1 MTLFAELKRR
11 NVFRVGFAYVVVSW
25 LALQVCDVVLNNIEA
40 PDWVF
45 QVIMLLLAVGF
56 PMALVF
62 AWAFEMTPE
71 GLKREHEV
79 DRSQTITHETGQ
91 KLNRVT
97 IAVLI
102 IAVGYFS
109 VDKFILSADRESA
122 AIESAVEEAASSA
135 LDERLAKQATAAEL
149 QPSIAVLPFVDMSP
163 DKDQDYFAD
172 GLSEELLNLLAKIP
186 NLQVAARTS
195 SFSFKGE
202 NLEITE
208 IAKRLKV
215 AHVLEGS
222 VRTSGRR
229 VRVTAQLIHAE
240 DGFHLWSETYDR
252 TLDDIFA
259 IQDEIASEVVTQ
271 LKLALLGAAP
281 KVKETNPLA
290 YSLYLQGHH
299 LTLQES
305 AEGFQRAAELLQQA
319 VSIDPGY
326 VAAWAE
332 LSAVYSGQASAGLV
346 PIDQGYAMARQA
358 ANKALAIDPAYVRAY
373 SLLAR
378 ISLGYDNDL
387 AAAARYLE
395 QGFELEPTNHS
406 IITQAARVAQALG
419 KIDTAIEMGKF
430 LVARDPVGSRGLNVL
445 GISYMYSGQWDNAI
459 SAFRN
464 VLTLSPTYF
473 GAHYRIG
480 TALLAKGEPAAALIE
495 MQQEPDEE
503 YRVKGTAVAMHDL
516 GRQEEFEK
524 LFAEL
529 RDRWGEQWPSEV
541 AHVYAWI
548 GEADAAFEWLDKA
561 VEQNEDG
568 LSEQFDNEYFISL
581 HDDPRW
587 ADFRERT
594 GSSQAQL
601 DKIKFKVK
609 LPD

>member
-1 MTLFAELKRR
+1 M
-11 NVFRVGFAYVVVSW
+11 
-25 LALQVCDVVLNNIEA
+25 
-40 PDWVF
+40 
-45 QVIMLLLAVGF
+45 
-56 PMALVF
+56 
-62 AWAFEMTPE
+62 
-71 GLKREHEV
+71 
-79 DRSQTITHETGQ
+79 
-91 KLNRVT
+91 
-97 IAVLI
+97 
-102 IAVGYFS
+102 
-109 VDKFILSADRESA
+109 LSADRESA

-172 GLSEELLNLLAKIP
+172 GLSEELLNLLSKIP

-208 IAKRLKV
+208 IAQRLKV

-259 IQDEIASEVVTQ
+259 IQDEIASEVVAQ

-305 AEGFQRAAELLQQA
+305 ADGFKRAAELLQQA

-346 PIDQGYAMARQA
+346 PIDKGYTMARQA

-503 YRVKGTAVAMHDL
+503 YQVKGTAVAMHDL
-516 GRQEEFEK
+516 GRQEEFET

-568 LSEQFDNEYFISL
+568 LSEQFDNEYFVSL

-587 ADFRERT
+587 VEFRERT

>member
-1 MTLFAELKRR
+1 
-11 NVFRVGFAYVVVSW
+11 
-25 LALQVCDVVLNNIEA
+25 
-40 PDWVF
+40 
-45 QVIMLLLAVGF
+45 
-56 PMALVF
+56 
-62 AWAFEMTPE
+62 
-71 GLKREHEV
+71 
-79 DRSQTITHETGQ
+79 
-91 KLNRVT
+91 
-97 IAVLI
+97 
-102 IAVGYFS
+102 
-109 VDKFILSADRESA
+109 
-122 AIESAVEEAASSA
+122 
-135 LDERLAKQATAAEL
+135 
-149 QPSIAVLPFVDMSP
+149 
-163 DKDQDYFAD
+163 
-172 GLSEELLNLLAKIP
+172 
-186 NLQVAARTS
+186 
-195 SFSFKGE
+195 
-202 NLEITE
+202 
-208 IAKRLKV
+208 
-215 AHVLEGS
+215 
-222 VRTSGRR
+222 
-229 VRVTAQLIHAE
+229 
-240 DGFHLWSETYDR
+240 
-252 TLDDIFA
+252 
-259 IQDEIASEVVTQ
+259 
-271 LKLALLGAAP
+271 
-281 KVKETNPLA
+281 
-290 YSLYLQGHH
+290 
-299 LTLQES
+299 
-305 AEGFQRAAELLQQA
+305 LQQA

-346 PIDQGYAMARQA
+346 PIDKGYTMARQA
-358 ANKALAIDPAYVRAY
+358 ANKALAIDPNYVRAY

-503 YRVKGTAVAMHDL
+503 YQVKGTAVAMHDL
-516 GRQEEFEK
+516 GRQEEFET

-568 LSEQFDNEYFISL
+568 LSEQFDNEYFVSL

-587 ADFRERT
+587 VEFRERT

>member
-11 NVFRVGFAYVVVSW
+11 NVFRVGIAYVVVSW
-25 LALQVCDVVLNNIEA
+25 LVLQVCDVVLNNIEA

-45 QVIMLLLAVGF
+45 QVVMLLLAIGF
-56 PMALVF
+56 PISLVF

-79 DRSQTITHETGQ
+79 DRSKTITHETGQ
-91 KLNRVT
+91 KLNRVIIT
-97 IAVLI
+97 VLI
-102 IAVGYFS
+102 IAVGYFA
-109 VDKFILSADRESA
+109 VDKFILSANRESA
-122 AIESAVEEAASSA
+122 AIESAIEEATSSA
-135 LDERLAKQATAAEL
+135 ADERLASQAASAEL

-163 DKDQDYFAD
+163 DKDQDYFAE
-172 GLSEELLNLLAKIP
+172 GLSEELLNLLSKIP
-186 NLQVAARTS
+186 NLKVAARTS

-208 IAKRLKV
+208 IAQRLKV

-271 LKLALLGAAP
+271 LKLALLGDAP

-305 AEGFQRAAELLQQA
+305 AEGFKRAAELLQQA

-346 PIDQGYAMARQA
+346 PIDKGYTMARQA
-358 ANKALAIDPAYVRAY
+358 ANKALAIDPNYVRAY

-419 KIDTAIEMGKF
+419 QLDTAIEMGKF

-445 GISYMYSGQWDNAI
+445 GISYLYARQWDNAI

-464 VLTLSPTYF
+464 VLTLELELHRAN
-473 GAHYRIG
+473 GRLA
-480 TALLAKGEPAAALIE
+480 TAIARVRQVVGSDLAATPRADVP
-495 MQQEPDEE
+495 PD
-503 YRVKGTAVAMHDL
+503 RRSAPSVKCPIL
-516 GRQEEFEK
+516 
-524 LFAEL
+524 
-529 RDRWGEQWPSEV
+529 
-541 AHVYAWI
+541 
-548 GEADAAFEWLDKA
+548 
-561 VEQNEDG
+561 
-568 LSEQFDNEYFISL
+568 
-581 HDDPRW
+581 
-587 ADFRERT
+587 
-594 GSSQAQL
+594 
-601 DKIKFKVK
+601 
-609 LPD
+609 